1 MHANV
6 KITIVQI
13 VLSIKSHII
22 RLHEDYSLIKVVA
35 MVTKFYAPKKNIDSQ
50 VLFLGYLCSIVSVL

>member
-1 MHANV
+1 MVEITLHANV

-13 VLSIKSHII
+13 FLSIKSHII

-35 MVTKFYAPKKNIDSQ
+35 MVTKFYAPKKNIDS
-50 VLFLGYLCSIVSVL
+50 